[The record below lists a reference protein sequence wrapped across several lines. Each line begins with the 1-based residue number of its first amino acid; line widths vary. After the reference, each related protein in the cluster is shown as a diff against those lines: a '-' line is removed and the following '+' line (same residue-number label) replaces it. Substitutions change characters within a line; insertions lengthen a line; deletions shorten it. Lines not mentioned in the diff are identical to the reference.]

1 MSNPDTSTS
10 GDLRDEI
17 VALQR
22 GVQVLF
28 SAQRRLLWRSK
39 RNGATTT
46 PDRLNALLQLS
57 EGETTHGQLVR
68 DAQMNPATVSI
79 LIDNFVG
86 RGLVQRRQDAR
97 DGRVWW
103 LSLTPAGQAEVDR
116 INRNWESL
124 LDAAFADVSDH
135 DLRATR
141 EVLERL
147 TNLFE
152 SVDAGPGDDAAL
164 TPGGSAARP

>member
-1 MSNPDTSTS
+1 MSNRDASTS

-17 VALQR
+17 AALQR
-22 GVQVLF
+22 EVQVLF

-39 RNGATTT
+39 RHGTTTT
-46 PDRLNALLQLS
+46 PDRLNVLLQLS

-79 LIDNFVG
+79 LIDSLVG
-86 RGLVQRRQDAR
+86 RRLVQRRQDAH

-103 LSLTPAGQAEVDR
+103 LSLTPEGQAEVDR
-116 INRNWESL
+116 INDNWEAL

-141 EVLERL
+141 EVLGRL

-164 TPGGSAARP
+164 TRGGSAARP

>member
-1 MSNPDTSTS
+1 MSTSGASTS

-22 GVQVLF
+22 EVQVLF
-28 SAQRRLLWRSK
+28 AAQRRLLWRSK
-39 RNGATTT
+39 RKGTSTT
-46 PDRLNALLQLS
+46 PDRLNALLRLS

-68 DAQMNPATVSI
+68 DVQMNPATVSI
-79 LIDNFVG
+79 LIDNLVG
-86 RGLVQRRQDAR
+86 RRLVRRRQDAH

-103 LSLTPAGQAEVDR
+103 LSLTPEGQAEVDR
-116 INRNWESL
+116 LNANWEAL
-124 LDAAFADVSDH
+124 LEAAFDGVSDH

-147 TNLFE
+147 TKLFD
-152 SVDAGPGDDAAL
+152 SVDAEVSD
-164 TPGGSAARP
+164 GSPRAGHEAHP